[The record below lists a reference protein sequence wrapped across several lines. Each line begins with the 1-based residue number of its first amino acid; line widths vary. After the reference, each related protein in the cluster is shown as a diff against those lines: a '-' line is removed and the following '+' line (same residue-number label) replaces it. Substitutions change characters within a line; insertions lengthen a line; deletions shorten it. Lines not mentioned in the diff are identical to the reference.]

1 MANIAL
7 PNSTTETLKRLDI
20 ETLVKK
26 VQNLSHLGIEDNNIT
41 LPKICV
47 VGDQSTG
54 KSSLIESISGIKVP
68 RSTGTC
74 TRCPMEINL
83 SESDEDE
90 EWKCSIYLSTRY
102 WYLPTM
108 RARQRF
114 PRKGLGPWTDCG
126 SRQPDDL
133 FVTLTA
139 RDKHKVQDAIK
150 WAQLATLNPG
160 SDFNNYKPGK
170 NADTTTAVKFSPNVV
185 RIDVSSPN
193 FPALSFYDLP
203 GVINQSEQD
212 DEKYLVPLVE
222 NLVKSY
228 VSQENCIVLLTLT
241 MTDDPT
247 NSSAARLV
255 GEVKGAKERTLGVL
269 TKPDKL
275 DGRESYQQW
284 EDILN
289 GSKFKLGRGYY
300 VVRNNPDPSVS
311 NDQAREEEVR
321 FFSTSLWVNSLK
333 AYQGRFGVPN
343 VVQALSTILK
353 AQIQTCLPSIINQ
366 IDEKA
371 RRIDEELATF
381 PAPLANNVQGTLIKK
396 IIQLGMRIKNLFGS
410 DPDTNVFRRTQKELE
425 LDFETIL
432 RITRPRL
439 KTSAVSDEHILKER
453 VDADCELMFASTP
466 RKKRAG
472 TFDSEATVR
481 SPTVVKADK
490 SDDGDK
496 YFKTRAFSSH
506 VASGHIFSLEHVRE
520 IRLDSQSGG
529 IPNHVDTRAADFM
542 ARLSIQHWSNVAHV
556 FVTAL
561 HDHVEEVLT
570 AALDDELSQYKQ
582 TELYREVQTLIQ
594 QFMYD
599 VRTEQLCD
607 IMKFFNIQYE
617 QPFTIE
623 EGEHEAKAGEA
634 LKSLQKSRT
643 DARIKCWLRLSG
655 QPADE
660 QSAVKSINE
669 TKLGRDPFHH
679 EINMVAKCRGY
690 YEIARGRF
698 LDVVCQMV
706 RYTIHSKFRDELD
719 KKLLRDFTDQPPERC
734 AQLMAEDPQRE
745 ALRYSL
751 IEQREK
757 LHKAQ
762 GWLAAIRGE
771 ENEQFDDIEDLMVKS
786 EMVIDVDTD
795 TRMDEWNDDEDSIF
809 VQG

>member
-54 KSSLIESISGIKVP
+54 KALSSRASPASKYHEARHDRDSLVRVLDLGLIG
-68 RSTGTC
+68 
-74 TRCPMEINL
+74 
-83 SESDEDE
+83 
-90 EWKCSIYLSTRY
+90 
-102 WYLPTM
+102 
-108 RARQRF
+108 
-114 PRKGLGPWTDCG
+114 G

-333 AYQGRFGVPN
+333 AYQGRFGVPD

-453 VDADCELMFASTP
+453 
-466 RKKRAG
+466 KRAG